1 MSLLEQHLKDFDNA
15 GETTNQS
22 AVAGAVQGVVRAGY
36 LRVSATGIY
45 RNLNF
50 VVRNVP
56 GFIPFE
62 TLPSSAK
69 TDPELFGALAAD
81 YHIPAAHLTPGIG
94 GGIQL
99 PSTFRS
105 EFTDGGVPAQRVI
118 VVRQQ
123 GDESILPYNKDRT
136 PIIQARIALRWDISE
151 MFAVT
156 GWLQFVRDN
165 NGTLV
170 VRDPT
175 EGTASLRVFQSPNRV
190 GLATAVQA
198 RF

>member
-1 MSLLEQHLKDFDNA
+1 
-15 GETTNQS
+15 
-22 AVAGAVQGVVRAGY
+22 V
-36 LRVSATGIY
+36 
-45 RNLNF
+45 
-50 VVRNVP
+50 
-56 GFIPFE
+56 
-62 TLPSSAK
+62 
-69 TDPELFGALAAD
+69 
-81 YHIPAAHLTPGIG
+81 
-94 GGIQL
+94 QL
-99 PSTFRS
+99 PATFRS

-136 PIIQARIALRWDISE
+136 AILQARLAVRWDISE
-151 MFAVT
+151 MFAVV
-156 GWLQFVRDN
+156 GWVQLIRDN

-190 GLATAVQA
+190 GAAVAVQA